1 MIDNHGLILINSN
14 EQLKK
19 EDIFKFILNRNT
31 EEVKEILIDKN
42 IDFKVTEDLDLSDSN
57 YLFRPKQEI

>member
-1 MIDNHGLILINSN
+1 LIDNHGLILINSN

-19 EDIFKFILNRNT
+19 EDISKFILNRNT